1 MTKTVIIHNC
11 HNFFFFFSRKC
22 YVHSLICRLNYL
34 NSILEPSLVT
44 AIVMRSLPNIP
55 LEIPAQFCNSYTPI
69 DAAGT
74 DSQIK
79 HVSRLL
85 AAQMTAKGIGP
96 GIQEAINKQHK
107 NSAQADSD
115 DDETPMRRSS
125 IKDKISVLGTSIEDS
140 RYVQCAIVILS
151 PLNILKV

>member
-1 MTKTVIIHNC
+1 
-11 HNFFFFFSRKC
+11 
-22 YVHSLICRLNYL
+22 
-34 NSILEPSLVT
+34 
-44 AIVMRSLPNIP
+44 MRSLPRIP

-85 AAQMTAKGIGP
+85 AAQMTAEGIGP
-96 GIQEAINKQHK
+96 GIQEAINKQNK
-107 NSAQADSD
+107 NSAKADSD

-125 IKDKISVLGTSIEDS
+125 IKDKISVLGTSVEDS
-140 RYVQCAIVILS
+140 RYVVHGAIVILS
-151 PLNILKV
+151 PLNIVMCDSIMLLHSVDCMCTSCTLLSIKGRFYYKKLLKN